1 MAFYNI
7 GESFKWFMGRV
18 VELDPVED
26 PPEER
31 YMGRVKVRVLHDQ
44 TGELGKETSPY
55 GIVDSDLLW
64 AWPLSSI
71 QSASLSYRK
80 IVEHEE
86 YQTPFWIDAVGTSP
100 TGLAVGTYVFGFY
113 LDGHEANIPVIFQTY
128 HKLSIY
134 PEPPT
139 DGDNKFL
146 QIKEPEQDFKYYD
159 ISGLAK
165 GFHTDPQRELNHPM
179 GHDMPTDTAPEEGG
193 QILPKHFNK
202 EYSPKGYQKGGMN
215 IVWEPPSDYDTKYP
229 FNLTHTTKSG
239 HAFEIDD
246 TPGHERIQWWHR
258 SGSYEEVSNGPPEKN
273 RDGLKGEYPYAMF
286 NGWNEPA
293 DHHDPSSPK
302 QKWEGRRVRKTTE
315 SEYNLVFGNKET
327 LVNSSLKL
335 EVANNST
342 TGLGNNQIQTVGNNV
357 FLAVGYYPRTAN
369 TKVHSGESARYQLKD
384 SWDKE
389 TTVDNALASTDKKK
403 QIIPD
408 THKFDFITDVANN
421 VQLSIGWTW
430 KKARELD
437 THSEKNNYVE
447 IANNQYTSLGWIPQ
461 NNYDKD
467 GESRQLSDFEKT
479 NQYFDIKGNSVT
491 NIGWKPKD
499 EARLL
504 TDKDINNV
512 VVDIKNNNLINLG
525 WHPIDE
531 ARQINYDTTT
541 NYSLDIKNNS
551 FINIGWNPQEEGRPI
566 TTDDIANHVVDVKN
580 NHMLNIGYEP
590 ADGDT
595 RKLSSDDTYNYYVD
609 VKNSTS
615 MSTLNNFYLNVGNL
629 PKDDI
634 PRTDKVRSLF
644 ISTSNDRVDRV
655 GKDYVIDIRGN
666 ANFQTIGNT
675 LWDFHGLAT
684 FNARNEF
691 VLNSPVGI
699 TLNAPSVV
707 VLGPLYAQKGVG
719 QPIKLAASGTFTA
732 MNGRVITVTNG
743 IITDIGDPQ

>member
-1 MAFYNI
+1 MAFYSI

-18 VELDPVED
+18 VELDPTED
-26 PPEER
+26 PPDKR
-31 YMGRVKVRVLHDQ
+31 YLGRVKVRILHDQ
-44 TGELGKETSPY
+44 TGDLGKKKQTY
-55 GIVDSDLLW
+55 GIPDSDLLW

-80 IVEHEE
+80 IVELEE
-86 YQTPFWIDAVGTSP
+86 FQTPFWIDAVGTSP
-100 TGLAVGTYVFGFY
+100 TGIAVGTYVFGFY
-113 LDGHEANIPVIFQTY
+113 LDGHEANIPVIFSTY
-128 HKLSIY
+128 HKLSLY

-139 DGDNKFL
+139 DEATGKML
-146 QIKEPEQDFKYYD
+146 QIKGPEGPEYDYMD

-165 GFHTDPQRELNHPM
+165 GWHDDPQRELNHPM
-179 GHDMPTDTAPEEGG
+179 GEDLPIKTAPEEGG
-193 QILPKHFNK
+193 QILPKHYNK
-202 EYSPKGYQKGGMN
+202 EYTPKGYQKGGMN

-229 FNLTHTTKSG
+229 YNFTHTTKSG
-239 HAFEIDD
+239 HAIEIDD
-246 TPGHERIQWWHR
+246 TPGHERIHWWHR
-258 SGSYEEVSNGPPEKN
+258 SGSYEEISNGPPEKN
-273 RDGLKGEYPYAMF
+273 RDGLKGKEYPYAMF

-293 DHHDPSSPK
+293 DHHDPASPK

-342 TGLGNNQIQTVGNNV
+342 SGLGNNQIQTVGNNV

-389 TTVDNALASTDKKK
+389 TTVDNALPSTDKLK

-437 THSEKNNYVE
+437 THSEKNNYIE
-447 IANNQYTSLGWIPQ
+447 IANNQYTSTGWIPQ

-504 TDKDINNV
+504 TQTDV
-512 VVDIKNNNLINLG
+512 NNNI
-525 WHPIDE
+525 I
-531 ARQINYDTTT
+531 
-541 NYSLDIKNNS
+541 
-551 FINIGWNPQEEGRPI
+551 
-566 TTDDIANHVVDVKN
+566 DVKN
-580 NHMLNIGYEP
+580 NYLLNIGWDPIEEARALTAEDSNNLYI
-590 ADGDT
+590 
-595 RKLSSDDTYNYYVD
+595 D
-609 VKNSTS
+609 VKNNYNTS
-615 MSTLNNFYLNVGNL
+615 VKNNYYLNVGL
-629 PKDDI
+629 DEIKDERN
-634 PRTDKVRSLF
+634 RTDQDAHSLFMDVRGNISTYTQKDYLETVNGNLVSKVFGNRDEQTEFGHSIRAQSLF
-644 ISTSNDRVDRV
+644 IETGKGEKGSTTIISDTSIGTESQPRNLFVTGKLTVKNAYSGPIV
-655 GKDYVIDIRGN
+655 GKDGTI
-666 ANFQTIGNT
+666 FQVE
-675 LWDFHGLAT
+675 A
-684 FNARNEF
+684 
-691 VLNSPVGI
+691 
-699 TLNAPSVV
+699 
-707 VLGPLYAQKGVG
+707 
-719 QPIKLAASGTFTA
+719 
-732 MNGRVITVTNG
+732 G
-743 IITDIGDPQ
+743 IIVDPKG